1 MYLSYDKYKEF
12 GGSVIEKDYAF
23 FELQARKK
31 LDYWTLNRIPK
42 FLDDNKENIHYFKII
57 EDIELCMFLI
67 IKELYQIETG
77 EADVSSV
84 SNDGISM
91 SFVEAN
97 TREQKLQD
105 LYQKIVEILPL
116 ELVNVVVGNG

>member
-1 MYLSYDKYKEF
+1 MYLTYEKYKEY

-23 FELQARKK
+23 FECLARKK
-31 LDYWTLNRIPK
+31 LDYWTLGRIIEI
-42 FLDDNKENIHYFKII
+42 N

-67 IKELYQIETG
+67 IEELYQIETG

-91 SFVEAN
+91 SFVDAK
-97 TREQKLQD
+97 TSDQKLQD

-116 ELVNVVVGNG
+116 ELVNVVVSNG

>member
-1 MYLSYDKYKEF
+1 MYLTYEKYKEY

-31 LDYWTLNRIPK
+31 LDYWTLGRIVEIT
-42 FLDDNKENIHYFKII
+42 D
-57 EDIELCMFLI
+57 DIELCMFLI
-67 IKELYQIETG
+67 IEQIYQIETG

-91 SFVEAN
+91 SFVDAK
-97 TREQKLQD
+97 TSEQKLQD
-105 LYQKIVEILPL
+105 LYQKIVEILPV
-116 ELVNVVVGNG
+116 ELVSVALCE

>member
-1 MYLSYDKYKEF
+1 MYLTYEKYKEY
-12 GGSVIEKDYAF
+12 GGVVEEKNYIF

-31 LDYWTLNRIPK
+31 LDYWTMNRIT
-42 FLDDNKENIHYFKII
+42 DIT
-57 EDIELCMFLI
+57 EDIELSMFLI
-67 IKELYQIETG
+67 IEQIYELETG

-91 SFVEAN
+91 SFVDAK
-97 TREQKLQD
+97 TSEQKLQD

-116 ELVNVVVGNG
+116 ELINVVVGNG

>member
-1 MYLSYDKYKEF
+1 MYLTYEKYKEY
-12 GGSVIEKDYAF
+12 GGVVEEKNYAF

-31 LDYWTLNRIPK
+31 LDYWTFNRVT
-42 FLDDNKENIHYFKII
+42 DVT

-67 IKELYQIETG
+67 IEQIYEIETG

-91 SFVEAN
+91 SFVDAK
-97 TREQKLQD
+97 TSEQKLQD
-105 LYQKIVEILPL
+105 LYQKIVEILPI
-116 ELVNVVVGNG
+116 ELVSVVICE